1 MDDPNFVPPTPR
13 NVKNIVDKRIEQLL
27 EEATNQW
34 REVYD
39 QEAELDRQRQQKYLQ
54 VALSWNWDRA
64 RAGRAQVIP
73 VYHYLPLYDDP
84 GEDLIYDEPSNI
96 GSIIR
101 AALPLGVTFKI
112 TSDMIHFLNLK
123 GMFAVMV
130 TINANMHLT
139 NFIRIWTSYTTL
151 RVDQEALHPKLL

>member
-54 VALSWNWDRA
+54 VALS
-64 RAGRAQVIP
+64 
-73 VYHYLPLYDDP
+73 
-84 GEDLIYDEPSNI
+84 
-96 GSIIR
+96 
-101 AALPLGVTFKI
+101 
-112 TSDMIHFLNLK
+112 
-123 GMFAVMV
+123 
-130 TINANMHLT
+130 
-139 NFIRIWTSYTTL
+139 
-151 RVDQEALHPKLL
+151 